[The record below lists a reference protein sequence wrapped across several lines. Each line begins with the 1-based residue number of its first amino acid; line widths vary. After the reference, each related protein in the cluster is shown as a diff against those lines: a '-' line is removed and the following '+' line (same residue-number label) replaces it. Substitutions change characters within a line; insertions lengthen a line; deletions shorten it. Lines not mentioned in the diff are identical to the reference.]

1 MGNKATEEII
11 STVRSIVGDEFSDMD
26 IIRAFHMANNDPT
39 AAINII
45 FDTPRSFRKPGFPK
59 KSEPSN
65 SNRTAEPPGVAS
77 SDKQNGNQV
86 ENSVSELK
94 YSSMLNNSVPRNEVE
109 GNDSTASGVA
119 EEMGSEWRGLVI
131 YVNAFSGDATTE
143 FPSILQMARGGILA
157 DSMGLGK
164 TIMTISLLLTHSE
177 RGGSLSRLATSQSSN
192 DNCEASFTLDK
203 SPKPPKKASKLAGFE
218 KLMKQKGALVGGGN
232 LIVCPKTL
240 VGQWKPSGGFVNYV
254 HYEQSRSNDP
264 NSKLFAQSD
273 VVITTYGVLFSEFS
287 TENTEDNG
295 GLFSLRWFRIVLDEA
310 HTIKSSK
317 SQLSIAAAALAAIV
331 INSGHSGRYSG
342 SRSEAGAH
350 R

>member
-1 MGNKATEEII
+1 MFGVWINVVMGNKATEEII

-26 IIRAFHMANNDPT
+26 IIRALHMANNDPT

-59 KSEPSN
+59 KSEPS
-65 SNRTAEPPGVAS
+65 SNRRAS
-77 SDKQNGNQV
+77 
-86 ENSVSELK
+86 
-94 YSSMLNNSVPRNEVE
+94 R
-109 GNDSTASGVA
+109 
-119 EEMGSEWRGLVI
+119 RGLVI

-232 LIVCPKTL
+232 LIVG
-240 VGQWKPSGGFVNYV
+240 VEGFVNYV
-254 HYEQSRSNDP
+254 HYGQSRSKDP
-264 NSKLFAQSD
+264 KLFERSD

-295 GLFSLRWFRIVLDEA
+295 GLFSLRWFRVVLDEA
-310 HTIKSSK
+310 HTIKSSR
-317 SQLSIAAAALAAIV
+317 SQLSIAAAALAADCRWCLTGTPIQ
-331 INSGHSGRYSG
+331 
-342 SRSEAGAH
+342 
-350 R
+350 